1 MEDETLQDALDY
13 CLFNPDELE
22 MEELLAKFPESREEL
37 APMLALCGLIS
48 EAVPPVPQERRDAM
62 RDRIQEAALARQ
74 QAMSTTSNGHHEG
87 AVAATLPV
95 LTVEPSPQPAARP
108 VKLPGKVRVEEDR
121 PRRSFL
127 ADWFRRPAFAAAA
140 FAALLLAFIW
150 GLSAS
155 ALPNNPFYNV
165 KLLGESIALNM
176 QTSPEGKVLKH
187 NELANIRLREIE
199 EMDRRGDLDQAGGAF
214 DNYAEHLREGQ
225 EILSG
230 TQFTEQQQ
238 SRLARALYATS
249 TTGEIKLA
257 GLDDDIAGMP
267 EKVQESLSE
276 SKQLQRQ
283 VRNYSAHVL
292 EDLGE
297 EPLSTLSPE
306 AQDALKQTPGPEATA
321 LANFGS
327 ETAEP
332 GPSAT
337 RASSSPTSLGSG
349 SGDDATATRTAT
361 SESPPDRTATYV
373 ASNLLANPSATS
385 TSSHSSTATQ
395 TSVAASPTRTATS
408 VAVATSTPTARSEA
422 SPLASTPTPTTRPGN
437 GATVTPPRGKPT
449 ETRRPE
455 STRTPGRP
463 PTHTP
468 RPEKT
473 KEKGDDSTATPV
485 STSTYPP
492 TQTPVPPSN
501 TPVPTNTFVPTE
513 TPTERPDSRPATH
526 TPKPKELP
534 TDTVEPTREPTREP
548 TEEPSEPS
556 KPVSVCDVNVNEV
569 SVGCG
574 SGGCIEWSAQLVN
587 KATEAMEVNWAAEM
601 QVEVAGAAPATYRES
616 GTVLV
621 RPGEESISGRFCES
635 MPELTK
641 KVRVVVRT
649 DTGGANCDS
658 SKQRTID
665 PCESDEQDES
675 KPTEEPKPTRQPEPT
690 KEPGPTEEPK
700 PTEKP
705 KPTEEPEPT
714 REPQS
719 TIIPLPTL
727 ELFPT
732 RTPKPK

>member
-13 CLFNPDELE
+13 CLFNPDGLE

-37 APMLALCGLIS
+37 VPMLALCGLIS

-62 RDRIQEAALARQ
+62 RGRIQDAALARQ
-74 QAMSTTSNGHHEG
+74 QAMATTSNGHHEG

-108 VKLPGKVRVEEDR
+108 VKLPGRVRVEEDR

-140 FAALLLAFIW
+140 FAALLLAFVW
-150 GLSAS
+150 GMSAS

-187 NELANIRLREIE
+187 DELANLRLREIE
-199 EMDRRGDLDQAGGAF
+199 EMDRRGDLDEAGGAF

-297 EPLSTLSPE
+297 DPLSTLSPE

-349 SGDDATATRTAT
+349 SGDDETATRTAT
-361 SESPPDRTATYV
+361 SQSPADRTATHV
-373 ASNLLANPSATS
+373 ASNPLANPSATS
-385 TSSHSSTATQ
+385 TRTHSSKVTSTR
-395 TSVAASPTRTATS
+395 TSVAASPTRTSTS
-408 VAVATSTPTARSEA
+408 VAVATSTSTARSEA

-437 GATVTPPRGKPT
+437 RATVTPPRGKPT

-468 RPEKT
+468 GPEKT
-473 KEKGDDSTATPV
+473 KEKGTDPTATAV
-485 STSTYPP
+485 STSTY
-492 TQTPVPPSN
+492 TPVPPSN
-501 TPVPTNTFVPTE
+501 TPVPTSTFVPTE

-534 TDTVEPTREPTREP
+534 TDTVEPTREPT
-548 TEEPSEPS
+548 EEPSEPP
-556 KPVSVCDVNVNEV
+556 KPVTVCDVDVKDV

-587 KATEAMEVNWAAEM
+587 KATEAMEVNWVAEM
-601 QVEVAGAAPATYRES
+601 QVEVAGASPTTYRES

-621 RPGEESISGRFCES
+621 RPGEEAISGRFCET
-635 MPELTK
+635 MPERTK
-641 KVRVVVRT
+641 KVRVVVKT
-649 DTGGANCDS
+649 ETGGANCDS
-658 SKQRTID
+658 SKQRTVD

-675 KPTEEPKPTRQPEPT
+675 KPTEEPKPTKQPEPT
-690 KEPGPTEEPK
+690 KEPR
-700 PTEKP
+700 
-705 KPTEEPEPT
+705 PTEEPEPTKEPKSTEEPKPT

-719 TIIPLPTL
+719 TIVPLPTI

-732 RTPKPK
+732 KTPKPR